1 VGVFSTDTIA
11 IIVERRSYSSTS
23 DTSIVMKHISFFTFT
38 FIIIIQKFEL
48 TTGTLSLVDSGVETT
63 ARDAGIVPEKE
74 SVLTS
79 TFSIIIKITIASD
92 TCLFELFVSFR
103 TDAFFISKFG
113 IGNAKTLVIFVIES
127 CYK

>member
-1 VGVFSTDTIA
+1 VGVVSTEAIA
-11 IIVERRSYSSTS
+11 IIVEKRSYSSTS
-23 DTSIVMKHISFFTFT
+23 DASIVMKHISFFTFT

-63 ARDAGIVPEKE
+63 ARDAVIVPEKE

-103 TDAFFISKFG
+103 TDAFFIIEFG
-113 IGNAKTLVIFVIES
+113 IADAETFVIIMIES